1 LHGRLSICEIRQAL
15 HLLKVIA
22 ILASV
27 LGILTAVAGAQIT
40 PLTEPLAEEKEIT
53 ITCELTEAPRRNEII
68 VFDSV

>member
-1 LHGRLSICEIRQAL
+1 M
-15 HLLKVIA
+15 KVIA

-27 LGILTAVAGAQIT
+27 LWILTAVAGAQTT

>member
-1 LHGRLSICEIRQAL
+1 M
-15 HLLKVIA
+15 KVIA

-27 LGILTAVAGAQIT
+27 LWILTAVAGAQTT

-53 ITCELTEAPRRNEII
+53 ITCELTEAPKRNEFI